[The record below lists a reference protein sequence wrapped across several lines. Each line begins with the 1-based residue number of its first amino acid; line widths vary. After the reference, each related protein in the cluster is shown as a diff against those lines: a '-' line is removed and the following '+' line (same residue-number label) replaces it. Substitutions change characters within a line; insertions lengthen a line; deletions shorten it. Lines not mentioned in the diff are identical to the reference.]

1 MKKGFFAYSSR
12 PEFCEDAIENAITQI
27 NGGGVANIS
36 SWKQLRVN
44 GKFII
49 NEVLEAIFNADFFCA
64 DLTGINDNVLF
75 EIGYAIGI
83 NKPVWLIFD
92 TSHIESYRRY
102 REIDFFSTIGYS
114 KYSNTNHIVSNFYT
128 DNPYDKKG
136 AYEELTKN
144 ITSYDADERYP
155 LLFLKNQVDTNYS
168 ESVIKS
174 LKEKKLTYV
183 LDDAFETKTQSISW
197 YLARLLRIPSVLA
210 EFSTTERTG
219 YAVQNSKCSLIC
231 GLSLGLGLKVLM
243 VCEEPY
249 ATPLDYKELLKK
261 HKTPSECKGNV
272 DIFLDELKQNY
283 FELSEKRE
291 KFKINRKGRN
301 ALHCINFGE
310 FLAEHEG
317 DKLRNYYIET
327 TASSNLLKNEYNVVV
342 GRKGSGKTATL
353 YYLEDYL
360 KSDARNHVCTIKP
373 ISFELEG
380 LLHVLSTIPE
390 NFEKSYLIESAWK
403 LLIYTEIAKSIYEKL
418 KTKVIF
424 ALSENEKNFISFIED
439 NREIFFTDF
448 YERTEENLK
457 RINRE
462 TNKADHREFK
472 VKVSEIL
479 HVQFLSKVRDQICA
493 VYDKNIYVLL
503 DNLDKSWKKEA
514 EIEYQSKWILGL
526 LGLTIRITREFS
538 SSRKNNKNNEFHLTI
553 FLRSDIFH
561 HILRYAREPD
571 KIEYT
576 KLKIEDKETLFRI
589 IEERFVEL
597 SGDEFVYDDLWNKY
611 LPKNIDG
618 IDVKTFIY
626 NNIIPRPRD
635 IILFFNKIK
644 DTAILRGHT
653 TFIEDDV
660 KDAYNEYSEWVFS
673 SILVENGITIK
684 QMEDFLYELV
694 GECAVFTRSDIVIK
708 ANNAK
713 INFKDEDSKDKFID
727 HLVAL
732 SILGREIKPGEFS
745 FNYDLE
751 NNRKSAI
758 LAKKLG
764 TNNLRLHNALIPA
777 LEINTGIAEPGGQA
791 ERSMERHLL

>member
-1 MKKGFFAYSSR
+1 MKKGFFAYSSQ
-12 PEFCEDAIENAITQI
+12 PEFCEDAIENAITKI
-27 NGGGVANIS
+27 NSGGVAQIS
-36 SWKQLRVN
+36 SWKELRVN

-49 NEVLEAIFNADFFCA
+49 NEVLEAIDNADFFCA

-102 REIDFFSTIGYS
+102 REIDFFSSIGYS
-114 KYSNTNHIVSNFYT
+114 KYSNTTHIVSNFYT
-128 DNPYDKKG
+128 DKPYEQNG
-136 AYEELTKN
+136 AYEELNKN
-144 ITSYDADERYP
+144 LTSYDANKKYAII
-155 LLFLKNQVDTNYS
+155 FLKNQVDTNYTDS
-168 ESVIKS
+168 IIKA
-174 LKEKKLTYV
+174 LREKKLTYV
-183 LDDAFETKTQSISW
+183 LDDAVETKTQSISW
-197 YLARLLRIPSVLA
+197 YFVRLLEIPAVLA

-249 ATPLDYKELLKK
+249 ATPLDYKQLLKK
-261 HKTPSECKGNV
+261 HKAPSECRANV
-272 DIFLDELKQNY
+272 DIFLDELKQDY
-283 FELSEKRE
+283 FELSERRK
-291 KFKINRKGRN
+291 KFKINRQERN
-301 ALHCINFGE
+301 VLQCINFGE

-327 TASSNLLKNEYNVVV
+327 TSSSNLIKNEYNVVV

-360 KSDARNHVCTIKP
+360 GSDARNHVCTIKP
-373 ISFELEG
+373 ICFELEG
-380 LLHVLSTIPE
+380 LLHILSTTPE

-403 LLIYTEIAKSIYEKL
+403 LLIYTEIAKSIYDKL
-418 KTKVIF
+418 KNKLIY
-424 ALSENEKNFISFIED
+424 ALSDIEKDFLSFIED
-439 NREIFFTDF
+439 NSEIFFTDF
-448 YERTEENLK
+448 YERIEENLR
-457 RINRE
+457 RINGE
-462 TNKADHREFK
+462 VKESDDKELK

-479 HVQFLSKVRDQICA
+479 HVKFLPKLRDQICS
-493 VYDKNIYVLL
+493 VYDKNIYVLI

-538 SSRKNNKNNEFHLTI
+538 SSKRNNKNNEFHLTI
-553 FLRSDIFH
+553 FLRSDIFQ

-589 IEERFVEL
+589 IEERFAEL
-597 SGDEFVYDDLWNKY
+597 SGDEFVYEDLWDKY
-611 LPKNIDG
+611 MPNNVEG
-618 IDVKTFIY
+618 IDVKTFIFG
-626 NNIIPRPRD
+626 NIIPRPRD
-635 IILFFNKIK
+635 IIFFFNKIK
-644 DTAILRGHT
+644 ETAILRGHT
-653 TFIEDDV
+653 AFTEEDV

-694 GECAVFTRSDIVIK
+694 GESAILTFNDIISR

-713 INFKDEDSKDKFID
+713 INFKNEDSKDKFID

-732 SILGREIKPGEFS
+732 SILGRETKLGEFS

-751 NNRKSAI
+751 NDRKSKI
-758 LAKKLG
+758 LATKLG
-764 TNNLRLHNALIPA
+764 TNNFRLHNALVPA
-777 LEINTGIAEPGGQA
+777 LEIQ
-791 ERSMERHLL
+791 

>member
-1 MKKGFFAYSSR
+1 MKKGFFAYSSQ
-12 PEFCEDAIENAITQI
+12 PEFCEDAIENAITKI
-27 NGGGVANIS
+27 NSGGVAQIS
-36 SWKQLRVN
+36 SWKELRVN

-49 NEVLEAIFNADFFCA
+49 NEVLEAIDNADFFCA

-102 REIDFFSTIGYS
+102 REIDFFSSIGYS
-114 KYSNTNHIVSNFYT
+114 KYSNTTHIVSNFYT
-128 DNPYDKKG
+128 DKPYEQNG
-136 AYEELTKN
+136 AYEELNKN
-144 ITSYDADERYP
+144 LTSYDANKKYAII
-155 LLFLKNQVDTNYS
+155 FLKNQVDTNYTDS
-168 ESVIKS
+168 IIKA
-174 LKEKKLTYV
+174 LREKKLTYV
-183 LDDAFETKTQSISW
+183 LDDAVETKTQSISW
-197 YLARLLRIPSVLA
+197 YFVRLLEIPAVLA

-249 ATPLDYKELLKK
+249 ATPLDYKQLLKK
-261 HKTPSECKGNV
+261 HKAPSECRANV
-272 DIFLDELKQNY
+272 DIFLDELKQDY
-283 FELSEKRE
+283 FELSERRK
-291 KFKINRKGRN
+291 KFKINRQERN
-301 ALHCINFGE
+301 VLQCINFGE

-327 TASSNLLKNEYNVVV
+327 TSSSNLIKNEYNVVV

-360 KSDARNHVCTIKP
+360 GSDARNHVCTIKP
-373 ISFELEG
+373 ICFELEG
-380 LLHVLSTIPE
+380 LLHILSTTPE

-403 LLIYTEIAKSIYEKL
+403 LLIYTEIAKSIYDKL
-418 KTKVIF
+418 KNKLIY
-424 ALSENEKNFISFIED
+424 ALSDIEKDFLSFIED
-439 NREIFFTDF
+439 NSEIFFTDF
-448 YERTEENLK
+448 YERIEENLK
-457 RINRE
+457 RINGE
-462 TNKADHREFK
+462 VKESDDKELK

-479 HVQFLSKVRDQICA
+479 HVKFLPKLRDQICS
-493 VYDKNIYVLL
+493 VYDKNIYVLI

-538 SSRKNNKNNEFHLTI
+538 SSKRNNKNNEFHLTI
-553 FLRSDIFH
+553 FLRSDIFQ

-589 IEERFVEL
+589 IEERFAEL
-597 SGDEFVYDDLWNKY
+597 SGDEFVYEDLWDKY
-611 LPKNIDG
+611 MPNNVEG
-618 IDVKTFIY
+618 IDVKTFIFG
-626 NNIIPRPRD
+626 NIIPRPRD
-635 IILFFNKIK
+635 IIFFFNKIK
-644 DTAILRGHT
+644 ETAILRGHT
-653 TFIEDDV
+653 AFTEEDV

-694 GECAVFTRSDIVIK
+694 GESAILTFNDIISR

-713 INFKDEDSKDKFID
+713 INFKNEDSKDKFID

-732 SILGREIKPGEFS
+732 SILGRETKLGEFS

-751 NNRKSAI
+751 NDRKSKI
-758 LAKKLG
+758 LATKLG
-764 TNNLRLHNALIPA
+764 TNNFRLHNALVPA
-777 LEINTGIAEPGGQA
+777 LEIQ
-791 ERSMERHLL
+791 